1 MRSRPEAW
9 LLAWVVGCGDASGG
23 SEGGTSTGDAESTG
37 SSTGDVESST
47 GEDPTT
53 GEPWASLD
61 ERPCPEDNTLSAE
74 NFGAPF
80 LLTQCTGC
88 HHSSLPASERAG
100 APLDTNFDALA
111 DVRAHAPRIWARA
124 ADSNATMPP
133 LGGPPQD
140 ERTRLGQWLACGAPT
155 AADAAGHVIGTTSIT
170 RSYVHCSPDQA
181 ISGITQSCGR
191 TSK

>member
-9 LLAWVVGCGDASGG
+9 LFALVVGCGDTGGG
-23 SEGGTSTGDAESTG
+23 SEGTSTGDASTG
-37 SSTGDVESST
+37 GTTGDVASST

-61 ERPCPEDNTLSAE
+61 ERPCPDGSTLSAE

-100 APLDTNFDALA
+100 APLDINFDGLT
-111 DVRAHAPRIWARA
+111 DVRKHATRIWARA

-140 ERTRLGQWLACGAPT
+140 ERTRLGEWLACGAPT
-155 AADAAGHVIGTTSIT
+155 AAEL
-170 RSYVHCSPDQA
+170 
-181 ISGITQSCGR
+181 
-191 TSK
+191 

>member
-9 LLAWVVGCGDASGG
+9 LLALVVGCGDAGG
-23 SEGGTSTGDAESTG
+23 GEGGTSTGDAESSTG
-37 SSTGDVESST
+37 SSGGIESST
-47 GEDPTT
+47 GETPTT
-53 GEPWASLD
+53 TGDGSWASLED
-61 ERPCPEDNTLSAE
+61 RPCPEDSTLSAE

-100 APLDTNFDALA
+100 APLDINFDALA
-111 DVRAHAPRIWARA
+111 DVRKHAPLIWARA

-140 ERTRLGQWLACGAPT
+140 ERTRLGEWLACGAPK
-155 AADAAGHVIGTTSIT
+155 AAEL
-170 RSYVHCSPDQA
+170 
-181 ISGITQSCGR
+181 
-191 TSK
+191 